1 MPGSRRE
8 VTLRFLAEPTDV
20 NFGGKMFGGA
30 VMKWIDLAGYA
41 CATGWSGRYC
51 VTAYVGGIQFER
63 PISIGQLIE
72 VRAQLILTGT
82 TSMHISVEVHSRDVR
97 KDDWGRTTQCL
108 MVFVAT
114 DDTGKPVAVPP
125 FEPETDEQR
134 RLADYAR
141 HMKALSLQLER
152 ERERWLPPPGSA
164 G

>member
-1 MPGSRRE
+1 MPGHRRDT
-8 VTLRFLAEPTDV
+8 TLRFLAEPTDV

-72 VRAQLILTGT
+72 VRAKLILTGR
-82 TSMHISVEVHSRDVR
+82 TSMHIWVEVHSRDIR
-97 KDDWGRTTQCL
+97 AEEWGRTTQCL

-114 DDTGKPVAVPP
+114 DEQGAPVAVPGFQP
-125 FEPETDEQR
+125 QSESDR
-134 RLADYAR
+134 RLADFAR
-141 HMKALSLQLER
+141 RMKELSVTLEE
-152 ERERWLPPPGSA
+152 ERGRLLADEAVG
-164 G
+164 

>member
-1 MPGSRRE
+1 MPGIRRDL
-8 VTLRFLAEPTDV
+8 TLRFLAEPTDV
-20 NFGGKMFGGA
+20 NFGGKVFGGA

-82 TSMHISVEVHSRDVR
+82 TSMHIWVEVHSRDVR
-97 KDDWGRTTQCL
+97 ADDWGRTTQCL

-114 DDTGKPVAVPP
+114 GDDGRPVAVPA
-125 FEPETDEQR
+125 FEPESDEQR

-141 HMKALSLQLER
+141 HMKSLSLQLEH
-152 ERERWLPPPGSA
+152 ERQRWLPPDLSGT
-164 G
+164 